1 MNIAEVLVEQGR
13 ARGTQPA
20 IVDRNEAVTFAALE
34 DLTAAAAFTFER
46 AGLRP
51 GDRALLFCPMSVRL
65 YVALIG
71 LFRLGVTAVAVDPS
85 AGRTA
90 LDRCCRRVAPRGFVG
105 VPRAHLLRLVSS
117 AVRAIPV
124 VLTTG
129 RGWPGVPG
137 LRAATGRREV
147 IEPCSDDDPALVTF
161 TSGSTGEPKAAL
173 RTHGFLLA
181 QHRALETSL
190 ALRAGQVDL
199 ATLPVFVLANLA
211 SGVTNVVAD
220 ADLRAPG
227 AVDPVPLV
235 RQISRERPTRT
246 VASPALLLR
255 VASQARVIGTTFDS
269 LEYVF
274 TGGAPV
280 FPRTLDT
287 LQALAPRAAICA
299 VYGSTEAEP
308 IAHVTR
314 DQVTEA
320 DRAAMRAGAGL
331 LGGDVV
337 ASLDLRILPDRWGRP
352 IGPYDA
358 ATFDRLALT
367 GGRPGEIVVAGAHVL
382 PGYLDGRGDEETKF
396 RVGERIWHRTG
407 DAGYLDRAS
416 RLWLLGRCAGRVDD
430 ARGTLYP
437 LAVECAAVEWPWVA
451 RAALTTRRGARVL
464 VVELD
469 GHAPGDAA
477 RILTTELQ
485 WAALEGVVV
494 VDRIPM
500 DARHNAKV
508 DYPRLRALLRRVE

>member
-1 MNIAEVLVEQGR
+1 MNIAEVLVEQAR
-13 ARGTQPA
+13 ARAAQPA
-20 IVDRNEAVTFAALE
+20 IVDRDERVSFATLE
-34 DLTAAAAFTFER
+34 QLTAEAAFTFAR

-51 GDRALLFCPMSVRL
+51 GDRALVFCPMSVRL

-71 LFRLGVTAVAVDPS
+71 LFRLGVAVVAADPS
-85 AGRTA
+85 AGRSM
-90 LDRCCRRVAPRGFVG
+90 LDRCCRRLQPRGFVG

-129 RGWPGVPG
+129 RGWPGVAG
-137 LRAATGRREV
+137 LRSPIGRRDA
-147 IEPCSDDDPALVTF
+147 IEPCSDGDPALITF

-181 QHRALETSL
+181 QHRALADSL
-190 ALRAGQVDL
+190 ALRPGQVDL

-211 SGVTNVVAD
+211 SGVTSVIAD

-235 RQISRERPTRT
+235 RQIRSERPTRT

-255 VASQARVIGTTFDS
+255 VANQARAIGVPFDS
-269 LEYVF
+269 LEDVF

-280 FPRTLDT
+280 FPRTLDR
-287 LQALAPRAAICA
+287 LQAMAPRAAVCA

-314 DQVTEA
+314 DEVADA

-331 LGGDVV
+331 LGGIVV
-337 ASLDLRILPDRWGRP
+337 PSLDLRILPDRWGSP

-358 ATFDRLALT
+358 AAFDRIVLS
-367 GGRPGEIVVAGAHVL
+367 GGQHGEIVVAGAHVL
-382 PGYLDGRGDEETKF
+382 PGYLDGRGDEATKF
-396 RVGERIWHRTG
+396 RVGDRVWHRTG
-407 DAGYLDRAS
+407 DAGYLDRAN

-437 LAVECAAVEWPWVA
+437 FAVECAAMALPWVA
-451 RAALTTRRGARVL
+451 RAALATRRGGRVL

-469 GHAPGDAA
+469 GHAPRDAVHT
-477 RILTTELQ
+477 LTTELR
-485 WAALEGVVV
+485 WAALQDVLV
-494 VDRIPM
+494 VDRVPM
-500 DARHNAKV
+500 DPRHNAKV
-508 DYPRLRALLRRVE
+508 DYPRLRALLRRMG